1 MTSEHVQGHTLKSF
15 LLGMYQC
22 RSLYLMILPAFAI
35 TLVFHYFPMGGLVI
49 AFNNYKVSK
58 GIWGSPWVGLNWLRQ
73 FITNPY
79 AGRIIRNTLLTG
91 SISFV
96 ISFPAPILL
105 ALLFNEI
112 SNMRFKKLVQTVS
125 YVPHFIS
132 TVIIVGML
140 KNFTSQTG
148 MINNIIAALGGER
161 VLFFIR
167 PEWFRTLYV
176 TSGLWQGLGWGTI
189 IYLAALSG
197 IDPGLYEA
205 AVLDGATRL
214 QKIYYITIPGIL
226 PTIATLFILSVPGII
241 GTDTEKILLMYSSS
255 TYETADVIGTYI
267 HREGIE
273 NANYSYSSAVGFA
286 LSCVSF
292 LMLFV
297 TNTISRRISDNSLW

>member
-1 MTSEHVQGHTLKSF
+1 MSTVLTSKSAHRSVWQRI
-15 LLGMYQC
+15 YRC
-22 RSLYLMILPAFAI
+22 RSLYLMLLPAFAV

-49 AFNNYKVSK
+49 AFKNYKVSK
-58 GIWGSPWVGLNWLRQ
+58 GIWGSAWVGMKWFKQ
-73 FITNPY
+73 FISNPY
-79 AGRIIRNTLLTG
+79 AGRIIRNTFLTG
-91 SISFV
+91 SISFAFT
-96 ISFPAPILL
+96 FPAPILL

-112 SNMRFKKLVQTVS
+112 GNLRYKKLVQTVS

-140 KNFTSQTG
+140 KNFTSRLG
-148 MINNIIAALGGER
+148 MINNMIAALGGER
-161 VLFFIR
+161 ILFFTR

-176 TSGLWQGLGWGTI
+176 VSALWQGLGWGTI

-205 AVLDGATRL
+205 AVLDGATRF
-214 QKIYYITIPGIL
+214 QKAWYITIPALI
-226 PTIATLFILSVPGII
+226 PTISTLFILSVPGII
-241 GTDTEKILLMYSSS
+241 GTDTEKILLMYSTA

-292 LMLFV
+292 IVLFV
-297 TNTISRRISDNSLW
+297 TNTISKHISENSLW

>member
-1 MTSEHVQGHTLKSF
+1 MASNRTQGRPLKSF
-15 LLGMYQC
+15 LRGIYQC
-22 RSLYLMILPAFAI
+22 KTLYLMLLPAFAI

-49 AFNNYKVSK
+49 AFKNYKVSK
-58 GIWGSPWVGLNWLRQ
+58 GIWGSPWVGLKWFRQ
-73 FITNPY
+73 FFSNPY
-79 AGRIIRNTLLTG
+79 AGRIIRNTFLTG
-91 SISFV
+91 SISFAV
-96 ISFPAPILL
+96 PFPAPILL

-112 SNMRFKKLVQTVS
+112 GSLRFKKLVQTVS

-140 KNFTSQTG
+140 KNFTSRLG

-161 VLFFIR
+161 ILFFIR

-176 TSGLWQGLGWGTI
+176 ASGLWQGIGWGTI
-189 IYLAALSG
+189 IYLAALAG

-205 AVLDGATRL
+205 AVLDGATRF
-214 QKIYYITIPGIL
+214 QKAYYITIPGLI

-241 GTDTEKILLMYSSS
+241 GTDTEKILLMYSSA

-273 NANYSYSSAVGFA
+273 KANYSYSSAVGFA

-292 LMLFV
+292 LLLFI
-297 TNTISRRISDNSLW
+297 TNTISRRISENSLW